1 MSNFSDDFKV
11 LKGDEALKSKMYL
24 IIISYRK
31 LSKILIQVHSC
42 DSLRYIWRSFC
53 YLSITLSKELALSQV
68 QPWGLWEF
76 SITMFYT
83 GIICKKHIS
92 NGLWF
97 TMSKVKNA
105 LTKKSFLI
113 RSINLCTCSKSN
125 FDT

>member
-1 MSNFSDDFKV
+1 MSNFNDDFKV
-11 LKGDEALKSKMYL
+11 LKVDDALKSKMYL

-31 LSKILIQVHSC
+31 FNKILIQVHSC
-42 DSLRYIWRSFC
+42 GSLRYIWRSFC

-76 SITMFYT
+76 SITVFYT
-83 GIICKKHIS
+83 GIICKKHVS
-92 NGLWF
+92 NGLRF